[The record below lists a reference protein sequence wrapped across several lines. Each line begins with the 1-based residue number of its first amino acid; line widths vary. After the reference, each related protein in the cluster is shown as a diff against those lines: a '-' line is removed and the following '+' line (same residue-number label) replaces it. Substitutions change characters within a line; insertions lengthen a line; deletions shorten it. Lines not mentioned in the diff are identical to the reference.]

1 MVSFQEWAVNSRS
14 PMIRVVTRL
23 NNPILWSTYRLYHER
38 ISLLLL
44 CIICASCGCDSTQP
58 TEIIVVETPEER
70 KWDAYAVCPQI
81 DAQYKL
87 DFTVRDSHGELHSDT
102 FYLRVISIRG
112 ETYRYH
118 NGGVTAADGPDGGFN
133 KSCYIENGTA
143 TSVAVRF
150 WLSSRR
156 DGYSELELNELVWAT
171 TGLRTS
177 VELPHDCHATF
188 TFVKLGTNQS
198 AGNHP
203 LQPGNKASRTEMD
216 DPSSLPAGR

>member
-1 MVSFQEWAVNSRS
+1 MNV
-14 PMIRVVTRL
+14 L
-23 NNPILWSTYRLYHER
+23 ILWSTYCFYHE
-38 ISLLLL
+38 IVFLLLL
-44 CIICASCGCDSTQP
+44 CVICTSCGCDSTQP
-58 TEIIVVETPEER
+58 TETIVVVETPEKRER
-70 KWDAYAVCPQI
+70 DAYSVCPQV

-87 DFTVRDSHGELHSDT
+87 DFTVRDSHGELHIDT
-102 FYLRVISIRG
+102 FYLRIIPIRG
-112 ETYRYH
+112 ESYPYH
-118 NGGVTAADGPDGGFN
+118 GAGVLAADGPDGGFN

-156 DGYSELELNELVWAT
+156 DGYPELKLNEIVWAT
-171 TGLRTS
+171 TGRRTS

-203 LQPGNKASRTEMD
+203 LQPSNQVGRTEMD
-216 DPSSLPAGR
+216 DQSFLPAGR

>member
-1 MVSFQEWAVNSRS
+1 MNDH
-14 PMIRVVTRL
+14 
-23 NNPILWSTYRLYHER
+23 ILWSTYRFYQLI

-44 CIICASCGCDSTQP
+44 CVICTSCGCDSTQP
-58 TEIIVVETPEER
+58 TETIVVVETPDKRE
-70 KWDAYAVCPQI
+70 WDAYAVCPSS

-87 DFTVRDSHGELHSDT
+87 DFTVRDSHGELHIDT
-102 FYLRVISIRG
+102 FYLRLIPIRG
-112 ETYRYH
+112 ESYPYH
-118 NGGVTAADGPDGGFN
+118 GGGVLAADGPDGGFN

-156 DGYSELELNELVWAT
+156 DGYPELELNELVWAT
-171 TGLRTS
+171 TGRPTS
-177 VELPHDCHATF
+177 VELPRDCHATF

-203 LQPGNKASRTEMD
+203 LQPSNEAGRTEMD